1 MKNIFWKIKANGSL
15 ILACLHIYRKLLTL
29 LTFLRVHSNSK
40 VVSYLSWQNTY
51 SNLKTTCH
59 IKLKIFLWT
68 KLLQNLLLAKYL
80 ISVPAPLNC
89 LKMCIFRNFVLTLTR
104 NLSLLKQFTFMHS
117 KCLVLHFQKIVTVCY
132 AMT

>member
-1 MKNIFWKIKANGSL
+1 MKNIFRKIKANGSL

-59 IKLKIFLWT
+59 IKWKFFLWT
-68 KLLQNLLLAKYL
+68 KLLQKLLLAKYL
-80 ISVPAPLNC
+80 ISVAAPLNC
-89 LKMCIFRNFVLTLTR
+89 IKMCIFCNFVLSSAR
-104 NLSLLKQFTFMHS
+104 NLSLLKQFTFMHP
-117 KCLVLHFQKIVTVCY
+117 KGLVLHFQKMVTVCY